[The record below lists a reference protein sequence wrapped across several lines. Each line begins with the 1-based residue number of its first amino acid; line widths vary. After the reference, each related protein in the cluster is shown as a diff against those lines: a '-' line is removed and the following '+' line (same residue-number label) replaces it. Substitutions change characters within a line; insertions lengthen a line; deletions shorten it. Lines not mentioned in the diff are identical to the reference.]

1 MTETAAGTTAGTA
14 EREMLLVQS
23 KVREEIRKKDATAR
37 VSEEF
42 LTALNDEVYLLLDR
56 AIARCNKNGRKTL
69 NKADV

>member
-1 MTETAAGTTAGTA
+1 MTENAAPATTAAT
-14 EREMLLVQS
+14 REMLLVQS

-42 LTALNDEVYLLLDR
+42 LVALNDEVYLLVDKAL
-56 AIARCNKNGRKTL
+56 ARCKENGRKTL